1 MGAVGRRVGEHQ
13 PVGCLLWLLRHVQ
26 RAAVLVDMGR
36 SSGDHPSVG
45 SWRVDMDCQSTSGA
59 GRSGS
64 NVEMFQLIFVL
75 SVQSLLQAEGGMS
88 AKQVAAG
95 RE

>member
-1 MGAVGRRVGEHQ
+1 
-13 PVGCLLWLLRHVQ
+13 
-26 RAAVLVDMGR
+26 MGR

-95 RE
+95 WE